1 MIFKTKK
8 SKTNILYIFFYILSL
23 NIFFFSTEK
32 SFAKSFTIEN
42 IDISRPFEINFDKN
56 QVINDGFNQAF
67 FELISLIVSSED
79 SKKIDNIKL
88 NKLKGMIESFS
99 IQEEKFI
106 NDIYYVNLGVSFNKK
121 KIYDY
126 LEEKN
131 IFPSMPIRKKFLFI
145 PIIIDENKKDLLI
158 FNNNKIFENWNR
170 NLKKTHLIE
179 YILPTEDLEDLNQIK
194 SNYETIEQYDFA
206 EVISKYDLKD
216 SIISLIFKNK
226 DGLRIL
232 SRITYNKNVVLKNQS
247 FLQENINKER
257 QAKKIIEKLKIVY
270 EDYWKKINQINT
282 SIKLYL
288 NIKISNKDNN
298 VISNFEKDLDDL
310 DLINDFLITKFD
322 KNFTYYQVIFNGTP
336 NIFLKIMEEKNYN
349 FNTQNKI
356 WSIN

>member
-8 SKTNILYIFFYILSL
+8 NKLNILYIFFYILSL
-23 NIFFFSTEK
+23 NIFFFSTNN
-32 SFAKSFTIEN
+32 SFAKSFDIKN

-56 QVINDGFNQAF
+56 QVINEGFIQAF
-67 FELISLIVSSED
+67 FELISLIVSSD
-79 SKKIDNIKL
+79 DIKKIDNIKL
-88 NKLKGMIESFS
+88 NELKGMIESFS

-126 LEEKN
+126 LERKN

-158 FNNNKIFENWNR
+158 FNNNKIFENWNKD
-170 NLKKTHLIE
+170 LEKTHLIE

-194 SNYETIEQYDFA
+194 KNYETIEQYNFA

-216 SIISLIFKNK
+216 SIILLIFKND

-232 SRITYNKNVVLKNQS
+232 SRITYNKNVILKNQS
-247 FLQENINKER
+247 FSQKNIEEEK
-257 QAKKIIEKLKIVY
+257 QTKKIIKKLKIVY
-270 EDYWKKINQINT
+270 EDHWKKINQINT
-282 SIKLYL
+282 SIKLSL
-288 NIKISNKDNN
+288 KIKINNKDNN
-298 VISNFEKDLDDL
+298 IISNFEKDLSNL
-310 DLINDFLITKFD
+310 DLINYFIITKFD

-336 NIFLKIMEEKNYN
+336 SVFLKIMEEKNYN
-349 FNTQNKI
+349 FNTQNTI
-356 WSIN
+356 WSIK

>member
-8 SKTNILYIFFYILSL
+8 NKLNILYIFFYILSL
-23 NIFFFSTEK
+23 NIFFFSTNK
-32 SFAKSFTIEN
+32 SFAKSFDIKN

-56 QVINDGFNQAF
+56 QVINEGFIQAF
-67 FELISLIVSSED
+67 FELISLIVSSD
-79 SKKIDNIKL
+79 DIKKIDNIKL
-88 NKLKGMIESFS
+88 NELKGMIESFS

-126 LEEKN
+126 LERKN

-158 FNNNKIFENWNR
+158 FNNNKIFENWNKD
-170 NLKKTHLIE
+170 LEKTHLIE

-194 SNYETIEQYDFA
+194 KNYETIEQYNFA

-216 SIISLIFKNK
+216 SIILLIFKND

-232 SRITYNKNVVLKNQS
+232 SRITYNKNVILKNQS
-247 FLQENINKER
+247 FSQKNIEEEK
-257 QAKKIIEKLKIVY
+257 QTKKIIKKLKIVY
-270 EDYWKKINQINT
+270 EDHWKKINQINT
-282 SIKLYL
+282 SIKLSL
-288 NIKISNKDNN
+288 KIKISNKDNN
-298 VISNFEKDLDDL
+298 IISNFEKDLSNL
-310 DLINDFLITKFD
+310 DLINYFIITKFD

-336 NIFLKIMEEKNYN
+336 SVFLKIMEEKNYN
-349 FNTQNKI
+349 FNTQNRI
-356 WSIN
+356 WSIK